1 MIINIVK
8 PVQKFRNYEKVTF
21 TSEKNKERKTIN
33 IKRSDN
39 DYERLTQIENWIAN
53 NIPETDESIEGEYDT
68 SKLEKPVKEEP
79 KKTEPKELSEEEKEL
94 KQKREELNIKREE
107 RDNVSKEI
115 AKLIKGMK
123 EDKELIEIQE
133 KFGYQ
138 STEFENIIKDKEK
151 RKFDEF
157 VSKKEELESIKTD
170 YNKLKSEVESLESS
184 ICDDCDDCDDCD
196 EE

>member
-39 DYERLTQIENWIAN
+39 EYERLTQIENWIAN

-68 SKLEKPVKEEP
+68 SKLEQPVKEEP
-79 KKTEPKELSEEEKEL
+79 KKTEPKELSEEEKTL

-170 YNKLKSEVESLESS
+170 YNKLKSEVESLEIS
-184 ICDDCDDCDDCD
+184 IYG
-196 EE
+196 EEQI